1 MEQCLVDVVLQLQQ
15 PFGIEEGHGPE
26 QMDDCR
32 RKVDQN
38 RKTRQRDHRCHCGKN
53 FQFSWSLKNHMES
66 EHEGKD
72 MCCTHC
78 NKMFVNPVN
87 LKKHLDQRICL
98 GGSGRILTAPV
109 EQVGPGSVGS
119 DIGENVQDPWIIA
132 EVQQN
137 KKTPCPRCGKTFL
150 RMGNLV
156 KHMDKQIC
164 LKGSALPGIDKPHGM
179 VTEEIVMEE
188 MVMEEMVME
197 EMVMEENVLE
207 EMVTEETVMEEMVM
221 EEMVMG
227 EMIMEENVLEEMVM
241 EEIVTEEMV
250 MEDSYCQIGL
260 MQALTRPEV
269 PMMRAEEGLHCF
281 WEEDTGLEV
290 LLVQVESG
298 GKLFWAEPLKE
309 AEFLR
314 VAAGG
319 LVMALEEEG
328 FSNGEVLVEEGGV
341 IALGRGLV
349 SAMEEDDCLG

>member
-1 MEQCLVDVVLQLQQ
+1 MEQSLVDAVLQLQQ

-26 QMDDCR
+26 QMDDGR
-32 RKVDQN
+32 SKVDHN

-119 DIGENVQDPWIIA
+119 DIGENIQDPWIIA

-164 LKGSALPGIDKPHGM
+164 LKGSALPGIDKPLGM
-179 VTEEIVMEE
+179 VTEEI
-188 MVMEEMVME
+188 
-197 EMVMEENVLE
+197 
-207 EMVTEETVMEEMVM
+207 VMEEMVM

-227 EMIMEENVLEEMVM
+227 EMIMEENVMEEMVM
-241 EEIVTEEMV
+241 EEIVTEEMI
-250 MEDSYCQIGL
+250 MEDSYYQIGS

-314 VAAGG
+314 DAAGG

-328 FSNGEVLVEEGGV
+328 FTNGEVLVEEVGV